1 VAPGRVRNV
10 VSHVDVAPTLL
21 ELAGIPPLD
30 ESSGISL
37 VQHLRNGAPLP
48 PRSVLT
54 DIGAEVT
61 AYDDDGHLTVRI
73 ARAET
78 GPDASDEERARA
90 TRAQKLAWQRFDR
103 THSTGALADT
113 VTKRDGTLLPADV
126 VAYLSAE
133 TPLVPALP
141 MSDFDVE
148 RLRALGYL
156 EPEDGENERDV
167 PRTQGDRDRAGAR

>member
-1 VAPGRVRNV
+1 

-21 ELAGIPPLD
+21 ELAGVPPLD

-37 VQHLRNGAPLP
+37 VQHLRSGSSLP
-48 PRSVLT
+48 SRTVLT
-54 DIGAEVT
+54 DIGGEVT
-61 AYDDDGHLTVRI
+61 AYDDDGYLTVRI

-78 GPDASDEERARA
+78 GPEATDEDRARA
-90 TRAQKLAWQRFDR
+90 TRAQTLAWQRFDR
-103 THSTGALADT
+103 IDSTGADLDT

-126 VAYLSAE
+126 VAYLSAQA
-133 TPLVPALP
+133 PLVPALA
-141 MSDFDVE
+141 MSDVDVE

-156 EPEDGENERDV
+156 EPEDGESERDV